1 MTPSLHRKNRGN
13 PLMRQIFLVIALIA
27 APVAAFTS
35 FELYANNAPAKMADL
50 GDLSSFKAIVADV
63 QSLAS
68 KGDLAGAAKRITDY
82 ETAWDQAESAIRPL
96 NPNDWNHI
104 DAASDAAL
112 KALRQSAPSADNVNK
127 TLATLMAV
135 LNHPAQPS
143 Q

>member
-1 MTPSLHRKNRGN
+1 
-13 PLMRQIFLVIALIA
+13 MRQIFLVIALIA